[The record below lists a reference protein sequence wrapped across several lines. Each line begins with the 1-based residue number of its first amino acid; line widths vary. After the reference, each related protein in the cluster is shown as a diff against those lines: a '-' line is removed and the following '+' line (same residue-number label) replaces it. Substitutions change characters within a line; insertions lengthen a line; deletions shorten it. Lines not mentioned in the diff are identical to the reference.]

1 MREEN
6 TKLSRFLSMI
16 LRHHPEVIGIE
27 LDSHGWAD
35 IDRLIEGVNRSGKY
49 IDRDLLE
56 KIVAED
62 KKQRYSI
69 SPDKKCV
76 RANQGHSVHV
86 DVELS
91 EERPPDILYHGPAEK
106 YVDSIE
112 KKGLLPRGRLYVHLS
127 RDRETAI
134 SVGRRHGSPIVYRID
149 SQRMYLDGISFYR
162 SENDVWLV
170 KYVPFEYMI
179 ME

>member
-91 EERPPDILYHGPAEK
+91 EERPPDILYHGTAEK

-112 KKGLLPRGRLYVHLS
+112 KKGFCPGAGFMSTCRVTGKRQFRWGGV
-127 RDRETAI
+127 TAA
-134 SVGRRHGSPIVYRID
+134 P
-149 SQRMYLDGISFYR
+149 
-162 SENDVWLV
+162 
-170 KYVPFEYMI
+170 
-179 ME
+179 

>member
-62 KKQRYSI
+62 KKTKVFY
-69 SPDKKCV
+69 K
-76 RANQGHSVHV
+76 
-86 DVELS
+86 
-91 EERPPDILYHGPAEK
+91 
-106 YVDSIE
+106 
-112 KKGLLPRGRLYVHLS
+112 PR
-127 RDRETAI
+127 
-134 SVGRRHGSPIVYRID
+134 
-149 SQRMYLDGISFYR
+149 
-162 SENDVWLV
+162 
-170 KYVPFEYMI
+170 
-179 ME
+179 